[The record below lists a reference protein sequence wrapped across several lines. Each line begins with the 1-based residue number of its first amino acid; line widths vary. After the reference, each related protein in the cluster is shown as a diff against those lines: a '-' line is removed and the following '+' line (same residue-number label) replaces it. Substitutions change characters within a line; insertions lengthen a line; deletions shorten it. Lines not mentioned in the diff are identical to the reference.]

1 MSRCESWD
9 GVGGKNTVS
18 SLGTGGPMPAQAKR
32 HYWSPRKRKSVE
44 SNGSWILGDGGRE
57 RRVVDDFKGGTR
69 LATDAELR
77 SKGGGGER
85 NKGPRMLSPVGG
97 GGQALWCKVLASDAG
112 GDKTR

>member
-1 MSRCESWD
+1 MSLDDYVRYEIPGGRFGSEPAEERDCVVVGGLRLSRCESWD

-32 HYWSPRKRKSVE
+32 HYWSPRKRKGVG

-69 LATDAELR
+69 LATDA
-77 SKGGGGER
+77 
-85 NKGPRMLSPVGG
+85 
-97 GGQALWCKVLASDAG
+97 
-112 GDKTR
+112 